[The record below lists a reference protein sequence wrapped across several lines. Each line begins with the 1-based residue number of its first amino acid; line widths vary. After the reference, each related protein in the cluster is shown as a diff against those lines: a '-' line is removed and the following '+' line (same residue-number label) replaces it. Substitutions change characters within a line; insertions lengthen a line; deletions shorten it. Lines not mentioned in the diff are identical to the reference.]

1 MNELDKN
8 NISMLQ
14 ASSFYLP
21 TSLSNMLSGPL
32 SEKNMASVFD
42 FLRMFRYKAEET
54 RFSRMEATKGNIF

>member
-8 NISMLQ
+8 YVQILW
-14 ASSFYLP
+14 FKLYLP

-54 RFSRMEATKGNIF
+54 RFSRMEATKGHIF